1 MIATPQT
8 ATGIL
13 RYRWLI
19 YELVLRDLRLRYR
32 GSLLGFGWTL
42 LNPLLFMG
50 IYTLVFSIY
59 LRVDVP
65 HYPAFLL
72 AGIVPWTWLAGAMSQ
87 GTSAIIDGRMYVG
100 KTLLPTEVLVI
111 IPVLSH
117 GINFIFSLPILF
129 LFAIL
134 LHVHLGISLIMLP
147 LIILIQFAIVLG
159 LVMLT
164 ATFNVFYRDLQQLVL
179 YVLTVLF
186 YLTPIFYTPS
196 FVPEQYQYLIVWNP
210 FAALIGC
217 YHAIFYAGTFPS
229 IYDFS
234 VSLVFAVVLLGLAQ
248 SCFGHYKESFSEYV

>member
-8 ATGIL
+8 TTGIL

-72 AGIVPWTWLAGAMSQ
+72 AGIVPWTWLAGAMAQ
-87 GTSAIIDGRMYVG
+87 GTTSIIDGRMYVG

>member
-1 MIATPQT
+1 LIATPQT